1 MLRARYLIVGVL
13 ALLVACASGGSP
25 RAETTP
31 EDPSARQAAVPRYD
45 ADVITEEEL
54 ERSTLGDVDA
64 LTIIKQ
70 LRPSFL
76 AYRGLAS
83 ASDGTGGSVQV
94 MVDTGRLTGVE
105 VLTSI
110 RRSEIH
116 EIRFLGAAAAA
127 QRFGSLSKA
136 GPVILVRRR

>member
-1 MLRARYLIVGVL
+1 MSRAR
-13 ALLVACASGGSP
+13 ALLVALPLIAACASGNAPGPEPSP
-25 RAETTP
+25 VDVPART
-31 EDPSARQAAVPRYD
+31 SAAPRYD
-45 ADVITEEEL
+45 ADLITEDEL
-54 ERSTLGDVDA
+54 EASSLGDVDA

-70 LRPSFL
+70 LRPRFL
-76 AYRGLAS
+76 SYRGLAS
-83 ASDGTGGSVQV
+83 ASDGSGGRVQV
-94 MVDTGRLTGVE
+94 MVDNARLTGPDI
-105 VLTSI
+105 LTSI